1 MVTAQFWKFPINRPN
16 HLNVVVF
23 DKLQILLFVFL
34 AIDREVR
41 VELLVQLAL
50 LVLLPMAQLKVVYI
64 FITKQPHYL
73 QQQLEESQD

>member
-1 MVTAQFWKFPINRPN
+1 MVTAQFWKFSINRPN

-23 DKLQILLFVFL
+23 DKLQILLLVFL
-34 AIDREVR
+34 AVDREVR

-64 FITKQPHYL
+64 LITKQPHYL
-73 QQQLEESQD
+73 